1 MEHGYRKVFI
11 EFKRPEYSINELID
25 GEPIFNE
32 SEIKFLEEKK
42 LITKVAN
49 LFKVNFV
56 GELITPNYSFFSLP
70 KNFKIEPPEVLMNNI
85 EIFKK
90 VLNNYKGG
98 SLLTNTTF
106 SISKSGEIKSEIFYY
121 NELKYFFLD
130 YITYEFIYPKSLKIK
145 HSSSPMTGGKIDVYQ
160 TMKNRKYKG
169 PGISYKIKDVK
180 NSEDWRLDDIYWS
193 TINYLASKYN
203 DRTEIDEMYNFLKD
217 EGYELK
223 TLSNEEL
230 LNSKKMIEEIS
241 RCDVGIIHNPIK
253 NILLSFFE
261 TMTVGS
267 AYKIDA
273 FYTDKFQYVWEDL
286 VKKCLKE
293 NKKFRE
299 ELEPRFKREET
310 RRKWFPNKEEVD
322 LFVNTTKTVIDVTSE
337 IKVGTG
343 IRLTYK
349 IKGRSIPD
357 LFSYYE
363 DRNLKFIGDAKYY
376 QDPENADFEKEFK
389 TYNALVENKY
399 PMVVFVPGDI
409 TRVLHVR
416 EEKSEL
422 VDGQVYELI
431 IFNISVQEAIQ
442 DAVNETDFTIIKVQ
456 NLIDKNTERKGDDYL
471 GGFQLGSF

>member
-25 GEPIFNE
+25 GDPIFNE

-42 LITKVAN
+42 LITKVGN

-70 KNFKIEPPEVLMNNI
+70 KNFKIEPPEVLMKNI

-106 SISKSGEIKSEIFYY
+106 SISKSGEIKSERFYY

-145 HSSSPMTGGKIDVYQ
+145 HSTSPMTGGKVDVYQ

-193 TINYLASKYN
+193 VINYLASKYN

-230 LNSKKMIEEIS
+230 LNSKKMIEEIG

-253 NILLSFFE
+253 NILLAFFE
-261 TMTVGS
+261 TMTVGN

-286 VKKCLKE
+286 VKKSLKE
-293 NKKFRE
+293 DPKFRI
-299 ELEPRFKREET
+299 ELKPKFDRIET
-310 RRKWFPNKEEVD
+310 RRKWFANKEELD
-322 LFVNTTKTVIDVTSE
+322 LFVNTTNKNREVIEVLSE
-337 IKVGTG
+337 INTESG
-343 IRLTYK
+343 IRLSYK
-349 IKGRSIPD
+349 IDIRSIPD
-357 LFSYYE
+357 LFSRH
-363 DRNLKFIGDAKYY
+363 DNKQFIGDAKYY

-389 TYNALVENKY
+389 TYNAIVENKY
-399 PMVVFVPGDI
+399 PMVVFVPGDR
-409 TRVLHVR
+409 TRVMHVR
-416 EEKSEL
+416 EEQSTQVE
-422 VDGQVYELI
+422 DQVYELI
-431 IFNISVQEAIQ
+431 IFTISVTEAID
-442 DAVNETDFTIIKVQ
+442 DAVNNSDRTILKVLELIKKYT
-456 NLIDKNTERKGDDYL
+456 NRSLDIK
-471 GGFQLGSF
+471 